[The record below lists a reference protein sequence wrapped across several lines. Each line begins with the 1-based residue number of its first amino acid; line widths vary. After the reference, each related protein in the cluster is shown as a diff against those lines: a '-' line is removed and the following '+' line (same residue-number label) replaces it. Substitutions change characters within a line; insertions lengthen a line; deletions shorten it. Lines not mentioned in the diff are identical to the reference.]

1 MNPFTTILNFF
12 KKRDDRPTEADKK
25 WAEGYNAFER
35 GKKHYL
41 AGGEN
46 HSVAGRIQDALDCFD
61 KAIASG
67 FEEGG
72 IYGSRGSC
80 LQILDFHL
88 DAIDD
93 FNKAIPLDPEDC
105 NLYFMRSVSK
115 GATGDLRGCVAD
127 LQEAIRF
134 SETDNPLNGKYNL
147 WANKLGYKNIAAKF
161 NYDLIVANQD
171 IEMQEDK
178 ERLQSKRPGLDLGPD
193 LVSRRRAKSRRRTQH
208 EQSA

>member
-72 IYGSRGSC
+72 IYDSRGSC

-115 GATGDLRGCVAD
+115 GATGDLYGCVAD
-127 LQEAIRF
+127 LQEAIRL
-134 SETDNPLNGKYNL
+134 SEIDNPLNEKYNL

-171 IEMQEDK
+171 IETQEAK
-178 ERLQSKRPGLDLGPD
+178 ERLRSKRPGLDLGPD
-193 LVSRRRAKSRRRTQH
+193 LVSRRRTKSRRRTQH